1 MTDYGALKAAAG
13 RGRQVAV
20 ASDVILALLA
30 EREEMRLLVDAIGKQ
45 REVNAAKDAQ
55 LEALCAENHAHTL
68 RVIHANDV
76 LLAEVRRMRAALERL
91 GSCEAFDGAGVMDP
105 ETRARID
112 FARAAL
118 AATPPPPAP

>member
-76 LLAEVRRMRAALERL
+76 LLAEVRRLREALEELVNLAPPYINTLWVPIYDR
-91 GSCEAFDGAGVMDP
+91 
-105 ETRARID
+105 
-112 FARAAL
+112 ARAAL
-118 AATPPPPAP
+118 APLKP